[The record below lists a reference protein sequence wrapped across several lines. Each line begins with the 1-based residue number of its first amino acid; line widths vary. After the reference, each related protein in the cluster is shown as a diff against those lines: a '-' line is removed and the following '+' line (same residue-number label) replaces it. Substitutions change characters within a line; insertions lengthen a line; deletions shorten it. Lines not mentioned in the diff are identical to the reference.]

1 MGCLKNPRHERFA
14 LLVAGGKTQAD
25 AYRSVFPN
33 CKRSKPGAIH
43 VMASKLA
50 VKVATRVKELLEASA
65 ARASITKD
73 EAVSILAE
81 GLRATPGDVKDT
93 SRFAQ
98 EMTIDPVTGRVTI
111 RLPSKTALF
120 SELSKALGWYAPV
133 KSEVAVAMPA
143 HDDVQSLLKERLA
156 AIRSKKK

>member
-1 MGCLKNPRHERFA
+1 MSVLKNPRHERFA
-14 LLVAGGKTQAD
+14 QLVSSGKTQAD
-25 AYRSVFPN
+25 AYRTVYPKSLKWKDADVHTEASRLFP
-33 CKRSKPGAIH
+33 
-43 VMASKLA
+43 
-50 VKVATRVKELLEASA
+50 KVSPRVKELLEASA

-93 SRFAQ
+93 SRFAP